1 MSTAETLQPTPQPM
15 TGTRAATRTGLLIIG
30 ASQAGVQLAVS
41 LRALGFDEH
50 ITLLGDEDH
59 RPYQRPALSKEFLQG
74 TIESESLIFRSA
86 DYWVEHNISVVKGE
100 RIVRVDKD
108 ADGSGVAHAA
118 SGASFPFSRLA
129 LTVGA
134 RARRMEVE
142 GADLD
147 RVLYLRN
154 ADDALELKARI
165 GEAQDVVL
173 IGGGFIGLEAASSL
187 QKLGKNVTLLE
198 LGPRLV
204 GRAVGEETA
213 EYFLQAHRARGLDIR
228 LNTNVSRFAAD
239 DSGRAVAGVELS
251 DGTVLPA
258 QIVLIGIG
266 VIPNTDLAEQL
277 GLEVG
282 NGIVVDRYSIASDG
296 TTVAVGDCAN
306 MPNPV
311 PGSAPGER
319 IRLESVNNA
328 VEQAKVAAYSL
339 TGRREEYAGIPWFWS
354 NQADLKLQ
362 IAGLCTGH
370 DQTVIRR
377 DDERGKFSVLYYR
390 GGQIIA
396 ADCVNAP
403 LDFMAVKNALASGRN
418 IPAAAA
424 ADPATAL
431 KTITTDS
438 PTANQPPEGA

>member
-1 MSTAETLQPTPQPM
+1 MGTQAVEQPASDTASAT
-15 TGTRAATRTGLLIIG
+15 TGSVPTRTGLLIIG
-30 ASQAGVQLAVS
+30 ASQSGVQLAVS

-74 TIESESLIFRSA
+74 TVESESLIFRSNQ
-86 DYWVEHNISVVKGE
+86 YWAEHNVELVKGE
-100 RIVRVDKD
+100 YIVRIDKE
-108 ADGSGVAHAA
+108 ADGSGVAHAS
-118 SGASFPFSRLA
+118 SGREFPFKRLA

-134 RARRMEVE
+134 RARKLDIE
-142 GADLD
+142 GGDLD
-147 RVLYLRN
+147 GVLYLRN
-154 ADDALELKARI
+154 ADDALALKARV
-165 GEAQDVVL
+165 GDATDVVV

-187 QKLGKNVTLLE
+187 QKMGKNVTVLE
-198 LGPRLV
+198 FGPRLV

-213 EYFLQAHRARGLDIR
+213 EYFLQAHRSRGLDIR
-228 LNTNVSRFAAD
+228 LNTSAARFTADAAAGEKQT
-239 DSGRAVAGVELS
+239 SVATVELQ

-266 VIPNTDLAEQL
+266 VIPNTQLAEQL
-277 GLEVG
+277 GLAVD
-282 NGIVVDRYSIASDG
+282 NGVVVDRFALASDG
-296 TTVAVGDCAN
+296 TTVAVGDVAN

-311 PGSAPGER
+311 PGSEPGER

-328 VEQAKVAAYSL
+328 IEHAKVAAYSL

-362 IAGLCTGH
+362 IAGLCNGY
-370 DQTVIRR
+370 DQTVLRR
-377 DDERGKFSVLYYR
+377 DEERGKFSVLYYR
-390 GGQIIA
+390 QGRIIA

-403 LDFMAVKNALASGRN
+403 LDFMAVKNALAKGQN
-418 IPAAAA
+418 IPADAA
-424 ADPATAL
+424 ADTATQL

-438 PTANQPPEGA
+438 